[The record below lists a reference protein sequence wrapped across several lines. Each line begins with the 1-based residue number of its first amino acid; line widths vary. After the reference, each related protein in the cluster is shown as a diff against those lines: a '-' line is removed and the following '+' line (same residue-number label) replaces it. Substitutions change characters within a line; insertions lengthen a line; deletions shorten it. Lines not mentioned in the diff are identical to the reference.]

1 MNIEHRTLSIEQL
14 PLRPM
19 KWLCHI
25 LLLATMGFLAFV
37 SCSEEEIQ
45 AEGIE
50 PFVTVKFI
58 NQDSVKELDTAIAQ
72 INADI
77 KVIDDRIAEI
87 DAAENRSELRDE
99 KDSLNDVKSSLNK
112 QKTRLSSIRSRIN
125 SGKII
130 LSSLSGTGGIDQ
142 ILSADSATQHQFP
155 INSNSTSVRFFTVI
169 NGRLDTLDFT
179 YNLSNEFI
187 ENQLRAIASNL
198 EVNYF
203 TFDSVKLVC
212 GDSTCISNE
221 AELTAYF

>member
-1 MNIEHRTLSIEQL
+1 MKHITLL

-19 KWLCHI
+19 KWRYHI
-25 LLLATMGFLAFV
+25 LLVSTVAMLCLF

-45 AEGIE
+45 ADGIE

-58 NQDSVKELDTAIAQ
+58 NQDSIVALNADISV

-77 KVIDDRIAEI
+77 KDIDERIAEI
-87 DAAENRSELRDE
+87 DKADNRAELRDE

-130 LSSLSGTGGIDQ
+130 LASLSGTGGTGQ
-142 ILSADSATQHQFP
+142 ILSADSANQHIFP
-155 INSNSTSVRFFTVI
+155 LNSNTSNVRFFTVI
-169 NGRLDTLDFT
+169 SGRLDTLDFT
-179 YNLSNEFI
+179 YNINNEFI

-203 TFDSVKLVC
+203 SFDSVKLEC
-212 GDSTCISNE
+212 RDSTCISND